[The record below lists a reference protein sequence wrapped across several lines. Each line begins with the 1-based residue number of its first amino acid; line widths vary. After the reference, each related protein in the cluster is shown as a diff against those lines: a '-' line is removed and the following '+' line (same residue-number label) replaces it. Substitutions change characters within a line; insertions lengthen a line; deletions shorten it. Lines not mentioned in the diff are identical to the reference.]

1 MVNWIIILVIVFA
14 GYFILK
20 LGNLKHR
27 FFIIL
32 FLLITL
38 FLYLT
43 MVYVNRQNNLDFTSA
58 DGVFKSLKIYQG
70 WLANGFHNLIT
81 LGGYATKL
89 DWTATNGSIIKTNP
103 LENKQNNKQA
113 SVTLAK

>member
-1 MVNWIIILVIVFA
+1 MVNWIIILIIVFA

-32 FLLITL
+32 LLLVTL

-58 DGVFKSLKIYQG
+58 DGIFKSLKIYQG

-89 DWTATNGSIIKTNP
+89 DWTATNGSIISKTNSP
-103 LENKQNNKQA
+103 DKQNKQA
-113 SVTLAK
+113 SVTFAK